1 MLRQTAAS
9 TTTVGG
15 DEKHAVCSQPSADIS
30 LVIHSFIFIPFL
42 FAPRKSQVTLR
53 VVIWKLILDKRA
65 KGKGERGRFQS
76 CWSNS
81 GDFCFFFFYSNPLMT
96 IWPWPM
102 TIDVIWGVINSMP
115 EAIICCMCKMCMIW
129 IGIIPSNSYHLPRE
143 QNNQIECENRNSVS
157 QLCEV
162 VKWTTMHFYSLN
174 LYLFIFSC
182 CCCLVVFC
190 VIFHYSI
197 QSQTITNKLP
207 TSLCI

>member
-81 GDFCFFFFYSNPLMT
+81 GDFCFFFFLFQSIDDHLTMTHEPWPLMLF
-96 IWPWPM
+96 
-102 TIDVIWGVINSMP
+102 GGNKFN
-115 EAIICCMCKMCMIW
+115 AR
-129 IGIIPSNSYHLPRE
+129 GYHLLYV
-143 QNNQIECENRNSVS
+143 QNVHDLNYPIK
-157 QLCEV
+157 LLPPTP
-162 VKWTTMHFYSLN
+162 WTWT
-174 LYLFIFSC
+174 
-182 CCCLVVFC
+182 
-190 VIFHYSI
+190 
-197 QSQTITNKLP
+197 K
-207 TSLCI
+207 